1 MPRFVDSQKISQ
13 RAYELH
19 HQNPMRPSDENWLQA
34 EAELSDRWNR
44 RLLNGLA
51 QFLSPLIFLAFGVV
65 LVVVFSILRQEI
77 ENAPCIHESIC
88 YSTHPYVYHI
98 LFYGITIIVTYAII
112 RLSFLLALTRRIW
125 RVSFSSLINTSDHKT
140 IWDWIRVLGAPSIF
154 AMLVGVGGYILNE
167 SNQSLTK
174 VLASRRENE
183 ELMKSYIQDM
193 AAILSTKKWIEF
205 NQDQRVAISTRT
217 LNTLEALENDPLRQG
232 IVFRF
237 ATRVFPDFICLNSK
251 YDARERRPHAIT
263 TTENQLCNWPK
274 NVSLSGIALNGLRI
288 DDTNSIYR
296 GTLKEAVMH
305 RANLADSDFT
315 LADLQHADLQ
325 DADLQS
331 SRFSALTILNNTNLD
346 GAKLDGAIFDGTD
359 LSNTKTITV
368 SDNGKIKSESFLEHA
383 QFNKITLTL
392 HPNFTKP
399 SDMELNPMWPFPSSL
414 RDKGSSELN
423 KLCQLIEDERIQFN
437 DLAYLS
443 YYYIASSE
451 KKGEMTYPVSPY
463 PVDYDSPVSGS
474 RVEVTPNYRK
484 SFREEFF
491 KKYGCLPFK

>member
-1 MPRFVDSQKISQ
+1 
-13 RAYELH
+13 
-19 HQNPMRPSDENWLQA
+19 
-34 EAELSDRWNR
+34 
-44 RLLNGLA
+44 
-51 QFLSPLIFLAFGVV
+51 
-65 LVVVFSILRQEI
+65 
-77 ENAPCIHESIC
+77 
-88 YSTHPYVYHI
+88 
-98 LFYGITIIVTYAII
+98 
-112 RLSFLLALTRRIW
+112 
-125 RVSFSSLINTSDHKT
+125 
-140 IWDWIRVLGAPSIF
+140 
-154 AMLVGVGGYILNE
+154 MLVGVGGYILNE

-193 AAILSTKKWIEF
+193 AAILSAKKWIEF

-331 SRFSALTILNNTNLD
+331 SRFSALTILNNTNLK

-359 LSNTKTITV
+359 LSNTKSIPV
-368 SDNGKIKSESFLEHA
+368 PDNRKTRSESFLEHA
-383 QFNKITLTL
+383 QFKKITLTL

-399 SDMELNPMWPFPSSL
+399 SEMKWNPMWPFPSSL
-414 RDKGSSELN
+414 GKKGNSELS
-423 KLCQLIEDERIQFN
+423 KLCQLIIVDKKIEFN

-443 YYYIASSE
+443 YYYIARSE
-451 KKGEMTYPVSPY
+451 KKEKKIYPISPY
-463 PVDYDSPVSGS
+463 PVDYDSPIIGS
-474 RVEVTPNYRK
+474 RVEVTPDYRI
-484 SFREEFF
+484 SFRNEFF
-491 KKYGCLPFK
+491 KKYGCHPFE